1 MKEPNVPQIITHKD
15 MYRNTFIELDRC
27 SSILIDTK
35 N

>member
-1 MKEPNVPQIITHKD
+1 MKEPNVPHIITHRD
-15 MYRNTFIELDRC
+15 MYRITFIELDFF